1 MPSSVFA
8 TVDPEM
14 MPSAT
19 RSLAIPCLLTI
30 LWAASPAA
38 ADVVHL
44 GDGRRIE
51 GILTREAADRI
62 EIQTGG
68 GKLTLSGSLLENAR
82 VERESEARNALRRAG
97 FDLGRG
103 KGGEAEDQLGRAL
116 EGGISA
122 REARAWCVAHRRS
135 LKALLGSASP
145 ATRSAWIATIRRLGG
160 LPAEP
165 GQVLV
170 APKPTET
177 PSGLREVEFPP
188 GEDGRS
194 PLHSA
199 PARSSPIE
207 DAAGTASAEAAHEDD
222 LATSE
227 SISLSPSPGELPD
240 EERDFLLAMAEMFH
254 ATGQSLVAADLLERL
269 SPAALGRAAQSLGF
283 VQSALLIQVK
293 ERLNAYDFRGASD
306 TIGWM
311 QMADLPIT
319 DGCESL
325 LLIRWATFE
334 RGRGRFDRALEV
346 LDARL
351 RPSQPE
357 VAKELMQKTLA
368 EARKILVEAGQYD
381 GAIALYEKWGDA
393 AELRDVRGV
402 CSDLYRQWGE
412 RLLQEDQ
419 PAQARKAFE
428 EHLRLNP
435 TASAAPLDLCDFRV
449 RFAALG
455 PRDPGSAFELGEWAA
470 ERGLISEAIRA
481 FERAAGDERLRAV
494 AGERI
499 ALLQTTIADA
509 HMARCLEWFEK
520 GDPERAV
527 AELDQFPFVPSQR
540 KMQLEIERLR
550 RLCFQEIE
558 RREKI
563 KPVECEILF
572 QDAQRRY
579 YLGDS
584 EQAVRDV
591 KRLLRQYA
599 DTPAAEPMRAFLRH
613 AEARSRLE
621 KLDGGPSPTADA
633 MSAPAPGSPLDRE
646 IQDLLERLDM

>member
-1 MPSSVFA
+1 
-8 TVDPEM
+8 

-19 RSLAIPCLLTI
+19 RSSAIPCLLTI

-38 ADVVHL
+38 ADVVL
-44 GDGRRIE
+44 LQDGRRIE

-68 GKLTLSGSLLENAR
+68 GKVTLSGSLLESAR
-82 VERESEARNALRRAG
+82 VERESQARNAVLQAG

-103 KGGEAEDQLGRAL
+103 KGEEAEEQLSRAL

-122 REARAWCVAHRRS
+122 PEARAWCVAHRRS
-135 LKALLGSASP
+135 LKGLLDSPSP
-145 ATRSAWIATIRRLGG
+145 ATRSTWIAMVRRLGG

-165 GQVLV
+165 RQVLV
-170 APKPTET
+170 ASNPTET
-177 PSGLREVEFPP
+177 SPGLPEAEVSA
-188 GEDGRS
+188 GEDERS
-194 PLHSA
+194 PSQSASA
-199 PARSSPIE
+199 PSLPA
-207 DAAGTASAEAAHEDD
+207 DDKAGTGSAEAAHGES

-227 SISLSPSPGELPD
+227 SISFSPTPDELPD

-254 ATGQSLVAADLLERL
+254 ATGQSLVAADLVEHL
-269 SPAALGRAAQSLGF
+269 SPAALGRAALSLGF
-283 VQSALLIQVK
+283 VQSAMLTQVK
-293 ERLNAYDFRGASD
+293 ERLNAHDFRGASD
-306 TIGWM
+306 AIGRM
-311 QMADLPIT
+311 QTADLPIT
-319 DGCESL
+319 DGCQSL

-334 RGRGRFDRALEV
+334 RERGRFDRALQV

-351 RPSQPE
+351 KPSQPE
-357 VAKELMQKTLA
+357 VAKELMQKHLA
-368 EARKILVEAGQYD
+368 EARKTLVEAGRYD
-381 GAIALYEKWGDA
+381 ETIALYEEWGDA
-393 AELRDVRGV
+393 AELRDARGV

-412 RLLQEDQ
+412 RLLQEGH
-419 PAQARKAFE
+419 PAEARKAFE
-428 EHLRLNP
+428 QHLRLNP
-435 TASAAPLDLCDFRV
+435 TASPAPLDLCDFRV

-455 PRDPGSAFELGEWAA
+455 PRDHGSAFELGEWAA

-481 FERAAGDERLRAV
+481 FELAAGDERLRSV
-494 AGERI
+494 AEERI
-499 ALLQTTIADA
+499 SLLQTTIADA

-520 GDPERAV
+520 GDPQRAL

-558 RREKI
+558 RREKT

-591 KRLLRQYA
+591 KRLLRQYG

-613 AEARSRLE
+613 AEARSQIE
-621 KLDGGPSPTADA
+621 KLDGAPASSADA